1 MKWPNVQDSASTIS
15 ELLGERLRLLDS
27 LAVELRGCSNAM
39 VALDLDGIHQRVAQ
53 QEQICQQIRSVD
65 REIDVLQQRWSA
77 DERSE
82 ALPAVKDLLGR
93 ISTAQTEV
101 RRLNSAHAALLRRS
115 RRTLRAMMNFVNFYG
130 GRYEANRKVVAPP
143 PEPNPT
149 ELARV

>member
-1 MKWPNVQDSASTIS
+1 MKDDTPAISA
-15 ELLGERLRLLDS
+15 LLGERLRLLDS
-27 LAVELRGCSNAM
+27 LAVELRACGNAM
-39 VALDLDGIHQRVAQ
+39 VALDLDGIHQRVSQ

-65 REIDVLQQRWSA
+65 REIDVLQQRWSS

-101 RRLNSAHAALLRRS
+101 RRLNAAHSALLRRS
-115 RRTLRAMMNFVNFYG
+115 RRMLRAMMNFVNFYG
-130 GRYEANRKVVAPP
+130 GRYQVNRKIAVPP
-143 PEPNPT
+143 PPASDPT

>member
-1 MKWPNVQDSASTIS
+1 VKDDTNTIS
-15 ELLGERLRLLDS
+15 ALLGERLKLLDS
-27 LAVELRGCSNAM
+27 LAVELRACSNAM
-39 VALDLDGIHQRVAQ
+39 VALDLEGIHRRVSQ
-53 QEQICQQIRSVD
+53 QEQVCQQIRSVD
-65 REIDVLQQRWSA
+65 REIDVLQQRWTA
-77 DERSE
+77 QERSD

-130 GRYEANRKVVAPP
+130 GRYEVNRQGTVTPP
-143 PEPNPT
+143 PT